1 MKPLIAVTLVCVA
14 MPLAVLAQHDHGG
27 GGMSMPMPSAP
38 ALRTGKLTGT
48 LVSRD
53 DTSIT
58 VEPKQ
63 KGNPTTFMVDHQ
75 TKFKG
80 PVEPGAAITV
90 KFQEQAGMQK
100 ATGVEAKKARSKQLQ

>member
-1 MKPLIAVTLVCVA
+1 MKQLIAVTLVCVA
-14 MPLAVLAQHDHGG
+14 MPLTVLAQHDHGG

-38 ALRTGKLTGT
+38 SVRTGKLTGT

-58 VEPKQ
+58 VQANQ
-63 KGNPTTFMVDHQ
+63 KGSPATFMVDQQ

-100 ATGVEAKKARSKQLQ
+100 ATNVEAKKTPSKQRP